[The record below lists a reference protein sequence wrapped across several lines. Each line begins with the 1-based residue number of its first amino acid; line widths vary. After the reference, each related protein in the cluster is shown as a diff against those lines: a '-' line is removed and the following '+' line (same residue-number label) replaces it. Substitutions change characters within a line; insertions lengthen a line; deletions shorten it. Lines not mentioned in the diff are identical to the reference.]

1 MIWGSTWLIIK
12 FQLGVV
18 DPLLSVCYRFGL
30 AGILLIVYAK
40 AFKLNLSFTFK
51 QHLLIALQ
59 GTLLFG
65 LNYWLVYVSELYLT
79 SGLVAVAFSMLI
91 FLNIFFG
98 AILLK
103 YSIKRSVIYGAI
115 LGLAGT
121 FLLLKQEL
129 TAFNWGNES
138 FLGLVYCATAIV
150 LSSLGNITSAY
161 NQKQKIPVIQTNAF
175 GMLYGALLMLI
186 MALAMGKPISFDPSY
201 SYILSLFYLVIFG
214 SIIGFG
220 CYLTLIGRIGVDKA
234 AYAIVLIPVV
244 ALTLSFIFESFQITY
259 YAISGIF
266 LILTGNILALR
277 KKS

>member
-1 MIWGSTWLIIK
+1 MIWGSTWLVIK

-65 LNYWLVYVSELYLT
+65 LNYWLVYLSELYLT

-121 FLLLKQEL
+121 FLLFKQEL

-186 MALAMGKPISFDPSY
+186 MALVMGKPISFDPSY
-201 SYILSLFYLVIFG
+201 SYVLSLFYLAIFG

-220 CYLTLIGRIGVDKA
+220 CYLTLIGRIGADKA

-244 ALTLSFIFESFQITY
+244 ALILSSIFESFQITY
-259 YAISGIF
+259 YAVSGIF